1 MSAQDA
7 RRGGGIFSR
16 TIQLKAQPSERDVI
30 CNNDVRVSIIGQLPG
45 AAAVAYS
52 ALFSASI
59 SSLRSWRLHSG
70 NHDSHNEESSGK
82 QARNREAIAPKCALC
97 GPDP

>member
-1 MSAQDA
+1 MTS
-7 RRGGGIFSR
+7 
-16 TIQLKAQPSERDVI
+16 QPLLVCPGFVLRVVGMRH
-30 CNNDVRVSIIGQLPG
+30 NDTHQLPG